1 MFLQKWSK
9 VSKLTSYVRDTD
21 TLEISSDQSPSQKEN
36 RESCYRKLDDT
47 LEQIANDAVA
57 RAALKDQATA
67 SQKEKK
73 GTASYVCSAGMGF
86 SASCMLTYF
95 TLSIA
100 NVPRR
105 EWNKMTTEERKAY
118 KRCLSSRSS
127 EYFNARDE

>member
-1 MFLQKWSK
+1 MVESVK
-9 VSKLTSYVRDTD
+9 KLKSYVRDRD

-36 RESCYRKLDDT
+36 RESCYRKLDDI

-57 RAALKDQATA
+57 REALKDRATA
-67 SQKEKK
+67 GQKQKK

-86 SASCMLTYF
+86 STSSMLTYF

-105 EWNKMTTEERKAY
+105 EWNRMNTEERKAY

-127 EYFNARDE
+127 KYFNARDE